1 SGRCGDKLSK
11 SVGAHSREGKAE
23 EAHFFSERR
32 NDQRQLAPHKW
43 HAQPTESPVASGR
56 RGDKLSSSVGAHSR
70 EGKAEEAHFFSERR
84 NDQRQLAPHQWHAQ
98 PRPSRRSPAAAAGT
112 SCLNQVVQP
121 GGRARQKRRT
131 SSLNAEMTSGS

>member
-1 SGRCGDKLSK
+1 LCSERGNDQRQLARQKWHAQPTEPPVASGRCGDKPSK

-56 RGDKLSSSVGAHSR
+56 YGDKLSKSMGAHSR

-84 NDQRQLAPHQWHAQ
+84 NDQRQLAPHKWHAQ
-98 PRPSRRSPAAAAGT
+98 PTESPVA
-112 SCLNQVVQP
+112 S
-121 GGRARQKRRT
+121 GRGRGQAV
-131 SSLNAEMTSGS
+131 